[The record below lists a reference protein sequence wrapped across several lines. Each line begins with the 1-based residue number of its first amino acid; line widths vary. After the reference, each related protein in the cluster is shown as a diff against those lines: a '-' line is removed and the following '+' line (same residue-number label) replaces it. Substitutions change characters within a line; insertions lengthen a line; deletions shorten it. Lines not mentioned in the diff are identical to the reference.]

1 MRLYEFAND
10 DPLRVKLTAV
20 ASQLKS
26 QYQDS
31 ETPLSTDE
39 FMHILKQH
47 GLPFGKPDL
56 FDIVKQEP
64 LKNIIANINDE
75 KVTFVGDEQL
85 DVDADQDE
93 SDKVV
98 DQMAKKAMK

>member
-1 MRLYEFAND
+1 MAQLVDLYKAQQ
-10 DPLRVKLTAV
+10 
-20 ASQLKS
+20 SQLGTDKIS
-26 QYQDS
+26 KAAG
-31 ETPLSTDE
+31 EPRKTPLSTDE
-39 FMHILKQH
+39 FMHILKQY

-56 FDIVKQEP
+56 FDIVKKEP

-85 DVDADQDE
+85 DVDADQSK